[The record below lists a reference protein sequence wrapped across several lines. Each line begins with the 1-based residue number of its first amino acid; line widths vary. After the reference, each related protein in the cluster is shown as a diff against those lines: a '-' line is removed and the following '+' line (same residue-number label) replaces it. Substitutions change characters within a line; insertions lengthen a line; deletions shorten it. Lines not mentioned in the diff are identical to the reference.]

1 MGEHETK
8 NTEAQVLNLN
18 RLFDVTP
25 GRRGRALP
33 VVPGVEIVFL
43 GLVGFG
49 FPWRGQN

>member
-1 MGEHETK
+1 MGEHESK

-25 GRRGRALP
+25 GRRGGALL
-33 VVPGVEIVFL
+33 VVSGVEIVFL
-43 GLVGFG
+43 RLVGFG

>member
-1 MGEHETK
+1 MGEHENK

-25 GRRGRALP
+25 GRRGRALL
-33 VVPGVEIVFL
+33 VVPEVEIVFL
-43 GLVGFG
+43 RLVGFG

>member
-8 NTEAQVLNLN
+8 NREAQVLNLN

-25 GRRGRALP
+25 GRRGRAL
-33 VVPGVEIVFL
+33 VVVRAVEIVFL
-43 GLVGFG
+43 RLMGFG